1 MLIDVHVHVS
11 RPEHE
16 RPWVLEFIRDEY
28 KGDIWAL
35 VQEVLTPAGLRPFLQ
50 QNGIDW
56 AVALAEVNPVTTGNT
71 PNEYVADLC
80 AQANALPD
88 PPAGPRGRLL

>member
-16 RPWVLEFIRDEY
+16 HPWVLEFIRDEY

-35 VQEVLTPAGLRPFLQ
+35 VKEVLTPAGLRPFLQ

-56 AVALAEVNPVTTGNT
+56 AVALEAS
-71 PNEYVADLC
+71 
-80 AQANALPD
+80 
-88 PPAGPRGRLL
+88 AG